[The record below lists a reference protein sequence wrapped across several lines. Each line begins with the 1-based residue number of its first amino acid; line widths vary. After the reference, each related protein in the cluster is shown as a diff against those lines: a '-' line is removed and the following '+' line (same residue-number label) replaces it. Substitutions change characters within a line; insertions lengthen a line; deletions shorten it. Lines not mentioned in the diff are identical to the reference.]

1 TPVLVDEFQDTDPVQ
16 AEVLLYLT
24 GRDTEERDWRK
35 LEPLPGSLFVVGDP
49 KQSIYRFR
57 RADIQT
63 YDAVSRILQKSGGE
77 VLRLSTNFRST
88 DAVCSWVNGV
98 FERIFPE
105 RATASQAANA
115 PLHPHRLAESSA
127 AGKDC
132 AAVYRIEVRSSNK
145 PREMAAD
152 DAERVA
158 GAIASSIRGAA
169 PFGLV

>member
-1 TPVLVDEFQDTDPVQ
+1 VLVDEFQDTDPIQ

-24 GRDTEERDWRK
+24 GRDTSERDWQK

-63 YDAVSRILQKSGGE
+63 YETVSRILQASGGE

-88 DAVCSWVNGV
+88 EGICTWANGV

-105 RATASQAANA
+105 RATASQAAHVA
-115 PLHPHRLAESSA
+115 LHA
-127 AGKDC
+127 
-132 AAVYRIEVRSSNK
+132 
-145 PREMAAD
+145 
-152 DAERVA
+152 
-158 GAIASSIRGAA
+158 
-169 PFGLV
+169 F